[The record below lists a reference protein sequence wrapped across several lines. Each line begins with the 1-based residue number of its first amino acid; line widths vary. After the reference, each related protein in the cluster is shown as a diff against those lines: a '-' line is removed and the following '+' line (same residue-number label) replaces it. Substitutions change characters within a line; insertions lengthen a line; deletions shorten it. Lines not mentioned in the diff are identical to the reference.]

1 MENFPIWSQRK
12 PKVNRIPQGNWER
25 KKRGWEGLWGQG
37 GGAGGGG
44 SSWMEEETRP
54 GSSHLPTLQT
64 DKVDLY
70 QANKTINFCSER
82 MRRRRRKVCRSTMS
96 AASHISPLAGSTPPC
111 GKPSGYPLTSVK
123 DMTAFQRVLF
133 KLGTTHPTSHIW
145 QLPERFRCSGWPC
158 PHGLIRHHWTRR
170 CSEER
175 KEIWTDLGGG
185 EAEMWE
191 QFSKAF
197 TQQVFLVTKISI
209 SNPTEKLFSLNC
221 FMSFQPKKMS

>member
-1 MENFPIWSQRK
+1 MGRTLRLRWGSRRRRK
-12 PKVNRIPQGNWER
+12 QLDGGRDTPRVFSPSYPSDWQG
-25 KKRGWEGLWGQG
+25 
-37 GGAGGGG
+37 
-44 SSWMEEETRP
+44 RP
-54 GSSHLPTLQT
+54 LPSNQNHL
-64 DKVDLY
+64 
-70 QANKTINFCSER
+70 FCSER

-96 AASHISPLAGSTPPC
+96 AASPISLLAGSTPPC
-111 GKPSGYPLTSVK
+111 GKPSGYPVTSVK
-123 DMTAFQRVLF
+123 DMTAYQRVLL
-133 KLGTTHPTSHIW
+133 KLGSTHPTSHIW

-197 TQQVFLVTKISI
+197 AQQVFLVTKISI
-209 SNPTEKLFSLNC
+209 SNPTDWEAF
-221 FMSFQPKKMS
+221 